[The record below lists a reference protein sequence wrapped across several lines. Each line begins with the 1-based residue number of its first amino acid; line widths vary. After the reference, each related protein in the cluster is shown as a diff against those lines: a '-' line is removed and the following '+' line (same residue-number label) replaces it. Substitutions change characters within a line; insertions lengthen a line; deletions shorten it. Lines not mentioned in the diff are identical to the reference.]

1 MVDKQKLRK
10 WYLFSVALI
19 GAAVTAF
26 CVYRMP
32 FALLGSKFA
41 ALALITLLVGSQI
54 TIKIPGTRGQIAVSD
69 TFIFLAILLFGVEAA
84 VVLAAAE
91 AFCSSVRF
99 SKKASVLFFNAGVMA
114 LSTFITAS
122 TFYAAFPGVNLRDG
136 LSPNLFVGLCV
147 MALLQYVLNTG
158 PIAVGV
164 ALRANQGVWQ
174 SWRANFLW
182 SSLTYFAGVVGAAI
196 VGRLS
201 ENLGLFGFAAFAPII
216 VIVYYTYRTY
226 LTNVETSTAQ
236 AEQAKLHV
244 EELNKYI
251 AEQERISQ
259 ALVESEEHFRSA
271 FDYAAI
277 GMALVSPEGNWLR
290 VNRSLCEIVGYSEAE
305 LLASDFQAIT
315 HREDLGSDLAE
326 IYRMISG
333 EILTCQLEKRYIHK
347 LGHYVWASTNASLVR
362 DAPGQPLH
370 FIFQIQDI
378 TERKRAEAAIRT
390 LSLADELT
398 GLYNRRGFMAFSKQH
413 LNSLHRSNK
422 GIVVVYADL
431 DGLKVIN
438 DSFGHK
444 EGDRALAKTAELM
457 KETFRSSDILARL
470 GGDEFTALAAVE
482 PEGGVERLVS
492 RLQQRFEDYN
502 ALKVVP
508 YKLSIS
514 IGVVQ
519 RDDDGTQSMED
530 LMALA
535 DLAMYENKRSKRS
548 KEASLRLTEPD
559 VDHVA
564 MAVA

>member
-1 MVDKQKLRK
+1 M
-10 WYLFSVALI
+10 FSVALI
-19 GAAVTAF
+19 GAAVTAL

-32 FALLGSKFA
+32 FALLDSKFA

-54 TIKIPGTRGQIAVSD
+54 TIKIPGARGQIAVSD
-69 TFIFLAILLFGVEAA
+69 TFIFLAILLFGIEAA

-114 LSTFITAS
+114 LSTFVTAS
-122 TFYAAFPGVNLRDG
+122 IFFRAFPGVSLRG
-136 LSPNLFVGLCV
+136 GFSRNLFVGLCV
-147 MALLQYVLNTG
+147 MAVLQYVFNTA
-158 PIAVGV
+158 PIAVGA
-164 ALRANQGVWQ
+164 ALRANQSVWQ

-182 SSLTYFAGVVGAAI
+182 SSLTYIAGVFGAAI
-196 VGRLS
+196 VGKLS
-201 ENLGLFGFAAFAPII
+201 ENLGLFGFAAFAPIL
-216 VIVYYTYRTY
+216 VIVYFTYRTY

-251 AEQERISQ
+251 AAQERISQ
-259 ALVESEEHFRSA
+259 ALVESEEHFRNA

-305 LLASDFQAIT
+305 LLDSNFQAIT
-315 HREDLGSDLAE
+315 HREDLGMDLAE

-347 LGHYVWASTNASLVR
+347 LGHYVWASANASLVR

-398 GLYNRRGFMAFSKQH
+398 GLYNRRGFLAFSKQH
-413 LNSLHRSNK
+413 LTSLHRTNK
-422 GIVVVYADL
+422 NVVVVYADL

-444 EGDRALAKTAELM
+444 EGDRALAKTAELL
-457 KETFRSSDILARL
+457 KETFRPSDVLARL
-470 GGDEFTALAAVE
+470 GGDEFTALAAVD

-492 RLQQRFEDYN
+492 RLHQRFDDYN
-502 ALKVVP
+502 ASREVP

-514 IGVVQ
+514 VGVVR

-530 LMALA
+530 LMAMA
-535 DLAMYENKRSKRS
+535 DLVMYKNKRSKQN
-548 KEASLRLTEPD
+548 KETALRLPEPEVEHLD
-559 VDHVA
+559 V
-564 MAVA
+564 AVA